1 MKKNLSRALVLLA
14 LASITVS
21 GCAKEASTPDEM
33 NQSIPSQLEEVEDV
47 SVEQVDA
54 KDYQQ
59 SASDET
65 DTTSEDGETA
75 DVSSGEKEK
84 NSSTTDATDA
94 EDRETVSE
102 QKETSREVEQNSTHG
117 TDNLQTIVEP
127 AYAISEETKTY
138 IDDFG
143 IQTIEKKYVI
153 PYNAN
158 IKDIAPATITT
169 NYVQYAIDSIVNP
182 QNFEEKKLVK
192 EQVMKTEDEAKKFAS
207 ELEYDG
213 TDGTGV
219 LTLDPNS
226 VKVELNKDEKIPS
239 GTSVV
244 KNYYMTI
251 KDQDQIPQTLK
262 SNGVTYYQ
270 GKVTWTNMGDP
281 GTGIS
286 GTDGNSAYG
295 TYETVATSW
304 KATVS
309 YYGTKYTEDKDYKGT
324 ATYVGKI
331 LAKNSPTNIYI
342 VTYKPNSVV
351 ANASGVYYNNYVNSM
366 YQKENSKLTA
376 SGSADMMGMV
386 SSGYGTNLWMKFA
399 GVAYGIMYLL
409 ALFAMYVAYKIVK
422 RWNEEPEEVVA
433 AVNDAE
439 LPIEIIDEDDSEDAG
454 TTKQG
459 GIR

>member
-1 MKKNLSRALVLLA
+1 MKKNLSRALVLLT

-21 GCAKEASTPDEM
+21 GCVKEASTPDEM

-59 SASDET
+59 SAPDET
-65 DTTSEDGETA
+65 DAISEDGETA
-75 DVSSGEKEK
+75 DISDGEKDK
-84 NSSTTDATDA
+84 NGSTTDAADA
-94 EDRETVSE
+94 EPQEPVSA
-102 QKETSREVEQNSTHG
+102 QNETSYEVEQNSTQG
-117 TDNLQTIVEP
+117 TGNLQTIVGS

-169 NYVQYAIDSIVNP
+169 NHVQYAIDSIVNP

-192 EQVMKTEDEAKKFAS
+192 EQVMKTEEEAKKFAS

-239 GTSVV
+239 GTSFV
-244 KNYYMTI
+244 KSYYMTI
-251 KDQDQIPQTLK
+251 KDQDKIPQTLK

-286 GTDGNSAYG
+286 GTDGNNAYG
-295 TYETVATSW
+295 TYNTVATSW

-331 LAKNSPTNIYI
+331 LAKNSPTNIYV
-342 VTYKPNSVV
+342 VTYKPNSMV
-351 ANASGVYYNNYVNSM
+351 ANASGIYYQNYINSM
-366 YQKENSKLTA
+366 YQKENSKLAA
-376 SGSADMMGMV
+376 SGATDMMGMY
-386 SSGYGTNLWMKFA
+386 SGGYSNGWMSKLIGA
-399 GVAYGIMYLL
+399 LVAL
-409 ALFAMYVAYKIVK
+409 LFAFVGALMYVAVK
-422 RWNEEPEEVVA
+422 VWKKVNEEPEEVVA
-433 AVNDAE
+433 TVNEEE
-439 LPIEIIDEDDSEDAG
+439 LPVEIIGNENSEDSD
-454 TTKQG
+454 TVQ
-459 GIR
+459 